1 MRLTV
6 ELVEGAAQYIH
17 PATRDRELDLRGY
30 KIPVIENMGSTRDQF
45 DSIDLSDNEIK
56 KLENFPLLKRIKKL
70 LFSNNRISVIQERLE
85 ESLPNLSWLILT
97 NNDIKELGDID
108 ALASLTQLECICLIN
123 NPITTKKH
131 YRLYVINKLPSVRI
145 LDFRKVK
152 LHEREEANKMFKG
165 KKGKA
170 LAEEIGQKTSTFVP
184 GEGLETNGSVPKR
197 KRTAAEVEAIR
208 AAIVKA
214 TTIEEVERLKQQLA
228 AGLIPGTAATSSST
242 PAEEPMEQT

>member
-1 MRLTV
+1 M

-45 DSIDLSDNEIK
+45 DSIDFSDNEIK
-56 KLENFPLLKRIKKL
+56 KLDNFPLLKRIKKL
-70 LFSNNRISVIQERLE
+70 LFSNNRISFIQERLQ

-108 ALASLTQLECICLIN
+108 PLSSLTQLQCLCLIN

-131 YRLYVINKLPSVRI
+131 YRLYVINKLPTVRI

-152 LHEREEANKMFKG
+152 LREREEANKMFKG

-170 LAEEIGQKTSTFVP
+170 LAEEIAQKSQTFVP
-184 GEGLETNGSVPKR
+184 GERLDSNGSVQRPKR
-197 KRTAAEVEAIR
+197 TEAEVEAIR
-208 AAIVKA
+208 AAIAKA
-214 TTIEEVERLKQQLA
+214 TTIEEVERLKQQLE
-228 AGLIPGTAATSSST
+228 AGHIPAHA
-242 PAEEPMEQT
+242 PEEVMEQT